1 VGLGVCRAASAI
13 TTLPIVIS
21 PGTSETWDGWN
32 ITAPSDATVTI
43 LSESNNGGQLNIEK
57 DASFTAAGQVV
68 PVSFQHVS
76 SGASVI
82 DVVDES
88 IFNDSSSQFNGFQF
102 LLTGGTFPSVSDAFG
117 PPTGTGYNFSSVTLT
132 SADTAGDKDE
142 LTYTGTQNAGTTSLW
157 GKTGIAD
164 TLASAESDGNVDDNL
179 FIDAPVGADF
189 VLKEISSIGGGS
201 GGNGGGGGSN
211 GGGGGSGSSAV
222 PMPAA
227 VWQSLAG
234 LAGLALYGIARKLKH
249 RPA

>member
-1 VGLGVCRAASAI
+1 M
-13 TTLPIVIS
+13 
-21 PGTSETWDGWN
+21 TWDGWN

-43 LSESNNGGQLNIEK
+43 LSESNQGGQLNIEK

-117 PPTGTGYNFSSVTLT
+117 PPAGTGYSFSTVTLN
-132 SADTAGDKDE
+132 AAGDI
-142 LTYTGTQNAGTTSLW
+142 LSYTGTQNAGTTSLW

-164 TLASAESDGNVDDNL
+164 TLANAESDGNVDDNL
-179 FIDAPVGADF
+179 FINAPVGADF
-189 VLKEISSIGGGS
+189 VLKEISSSGGGS
-201 GGNGGGGGSN
+201 GG
-211 GGGGGSGSSAV
+211 GSSAV

-227 VWQSLAG
+227 LWQSLVG